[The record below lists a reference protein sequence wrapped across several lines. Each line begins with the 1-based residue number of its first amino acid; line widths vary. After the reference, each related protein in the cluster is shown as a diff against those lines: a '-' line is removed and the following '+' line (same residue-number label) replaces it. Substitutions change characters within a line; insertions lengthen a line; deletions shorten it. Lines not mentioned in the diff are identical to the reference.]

1 MKFIGYLFASLTI
14 LESLSFIAYRKIKKS
29 KKYRDGVEAINYIMS
44 NDIGS
49 PNRKFIAKPY
59 SLYWNAP
66 LREDSGILQ
75 TDLGGYRLTKHR
87 NLFDGK
93 EKIVLV
99 LGGST
104 TFSDHYSN
112 DPENTWV
119 SHAQE
124 YLFERGIKNVRLINA
139 GLNYATTAEL
149 LSHYI
154 FLGQHLNPIIVVMD
168 GPGNDFL
175 PVAYGDSTTDY
186 SKTRIAF
193 YFQKRKY
200 EKLILKSFAIKL
212 LFTKIA
218 TSANLVHME
227 PQNFLLGKF
236 EEQNLRLINSEA
248 AVYELNMTTL
258 INQCIFNNSPLIA
271 IDFLRPS
278 EDAMKNYYPLIYKGL
293 ISFNNKC
300 SEINRRLASQYRS
313 VSHVEFS
320 DIADKYFMDSCHL
333 SSEGEKIKGRTVA
346 LKIYDLVLE
355 MNI

>member
-1 MKFIGYLFASLTI
+1 MKLIGYLFASLI
-14 LESLSFIAYRKIKKS
+14 IFESLSFITYQKIKKS
-29 KKYRDGVEAINYIMS
+29 KKYRDGIEAINYIMS

-59 SLYWNAP
+59 SLYWNAS
-66 LREDSGILQ
+66 LREESGILQ
-75 TDLGGYRLTKHR
+75 TDSDGYRLTKNG
-87 NLFDGK
+87 NLFDGR

-112 DPENTWV
+112 NPENTWV
-119 SHAQE
+119 SHAQD
-124 YLFERGIKNVRLINA
+124 YLFEKGIKDVRLINA

-175 PVAYGDSTTDY
+175 PVAYGDTTTDY

-200 EKLILKSFAIKL
+200 EKMMLKSFIIKL
-212 LFTKIA
+212 LFTKIT

-227 PQNFLLGKF
+227 PQNFSLGKF
-236 EEQNLRLINSEA
+236 EEQNLRLINSNA

-258 INQCIFNNSPLIA
+258 IKLCTFNNSPLI
-271 IDFLRPS
+271 ITDFLRPS
-278 EDAMKNYYPLIYKGL
+278 EDVMKNYYPLIYTGL
-293 ISFNNKC
+293 IAFNNKC
-300 SEINRRLASQYRS
+300 SEINRRLATNYRLANHLES
-313 VSHVEFS
+313 N
-320 DIADKYFMDSCHL
+320 DISDKYFMDSCHL
-333 SSEGEKIKGRTVA
+333 SSEGEKIKGHTVA
-346 LKIYDLVLE
+346 LKIYELILE
-355 MNI
+355 KIN